1 MPIALPPTP
10 SYPSGVSESREVQTL
25 PHHLPDRQFILL
37 ADRHCPGQFLADQ
50 RRVNAQQLGQAG
62 LAAGASVVVE
72 RFADAADCHAVIH
85 LGGEC
90 RSTEDVKRLLEAAR
104 KK

>member
-1 MPIALPPTP
+1 
-10 SYPSGVSESREVQTL
+10 
-25 PHHLPDRQFILL
+25 
-37 ADRHCPGQFLADQ
+37 
-50 RRVNAQQLGQAG
+50 VNAQQLGQAG